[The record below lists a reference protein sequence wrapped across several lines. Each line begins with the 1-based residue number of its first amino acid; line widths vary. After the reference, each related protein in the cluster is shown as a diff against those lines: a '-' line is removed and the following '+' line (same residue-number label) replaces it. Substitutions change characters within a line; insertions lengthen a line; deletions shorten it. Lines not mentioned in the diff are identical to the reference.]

1 MSKFNIN
8 KSEKEMTE
16 VSDCFFSKNL
26 IDLSYEKDKESKRFT
41 STLIWPNIF
50 LKITK
55 KLEKLTEYLFNRAIK
70 IELITRQIMAKLC
83 T

>member
-1 MSKFNIN
+1 
-8 KSEKEMTE
+8 MTE

-70 IELITRQIMAKLC
+70 NRIDYKANPVSYTQSDAADERFVV
-83 T
+83 